1 MCSAGAWMRQHEV
14 MAILESYEPAEAA
27 RSTGLTLDTLRYY
40 EREGLIGPIERAAG
54 GRRRYTA
61 DDLAWISIVTCLRDA
76 DLGIADL
83 RRFTELLRT
92 EQGHG
97 DRVAFLR
104 RRRGELEERQRRT
117 VAALAVLEDKIAYY
131 GRPL

>member
-1 MCSAGAWMRQHEV
+1 MRKYEAMV
-14 MAILESYEPAEAA
+14 IPESCEPAEAA
-27 RSTGLTLDTLRYY
+27 RRTGLTLDTLRYY
-40 EREGLIGPIERAAG
+40 EREGLIGPIARSAG

-83 RRFTELLRT
+83 RRFTDLLHS
-92 EQGHG
+92 EGQG

-104 RRRGELEERQRRT
+104 RRRDELEDRQRRT
-117 VAALAVLEDKIAYY
+117 AAALAVLEDKIAYY
-131 GRPL
+131 GRPAG